1 MSDFRFNDQFKERII
16 TIKFLQM
23 KKQLTYI
30 AVAFLFSG
38 MLSAQKIDLNAMPK
52 AGPTPAINIAKP
64 KTFQLKN
71 GMTVMVVE
79 NNKLPRVNM
88 SLSMDRQPYFEGAVV
103 GVSQVMADQLGNG
116 TTTLS
121 KDEFN
126 KKVDY
131 LGANIGFNS
140 GGASSNSLSK
150 YFPEVLGLM
159 ADAIIN
165 PKFAAD
171 EIQKSKDRAIE
182 GLKSEEKNASAI
194 ASRVSSAV
202 TYGKNTARGEF
213 ETVESINKIQLADV
227 QNVYKKYYAPDNAY
241 LVIVGDVK
249 FDQVKPMVEKAFNNW
264 KKANTTFAALEP
276 ANNVAKTEINV
287 VDIPTA
293 VQSVVSVG
301 NLNTLK
307 MKDANYFPATIA
319 NYILGGGG
327 EARLFMNLREKN
339 GFTYGAY
346 SSMMASK
353 YSPSFSADASVRNE
367 VTDKAVK
374 EFMTEI
380 NGISTVKP
388 EELANAKAKLKGSFI
403 MSLEQPATI
412 ARFALNQ
419 KVQDLPADFYT
430 NYLKSID
437 KVTTADVASAVKATI
452 LPNQSRIFIAGK
464 ASDISEGLEKL
475 GYPVKYFDS
484 NANPV
489 AKPTV
494 QKVDASITVAAI
506 ADKYIAAIGGKA
518 NLSKISSYA
527 MNGTIDMQGQKIDFK
542 AIQAQGGK
550 EANIISMMGQTVQ
563 KQVFDGKIGYS
574 EQMGQKVAMK
584 PEEIA
589 EKMKNTEL
597 FKELAFAKS
606 ADYKLAG
613 IEKVNGEDSYAIKA
627 YGNTYFY
634 SVKTGLK
641 TGDSETVSAGG
652 KDVTIPKTYSDYKEV
667 NGVKMPY
674 SITINQMG
682 MDMLLKVNSYEIN
695 TAKDADFK

>member
-1 MSDFRFNDQFKERII
+1 
-16 TIKFLQM
+16 M

-30 AVAFLFSG
+30 AAAFFFTG
-38 MLSAQKIDLNAMPK
+38 MVSAQKIDLNAMPK
-52 AGPTPAINIAKP
+52 PGPTPAINIAKP
-64 KTFQLKN
+64 KTFQLSN
-71 GMTVMVVE
+71 GLTVMVVE
-79 NNKLPRVNM
+79 NNKLPRVSA
-88 SLSMDRQPYFEGAVV
+88 SLSMDRPPYNEGAVT
-103 GVSQVMADQLGNG
+103 GVSEIMAEQFENG
-116 TTTLS
+116 TTNIS
-121 KDEFN
+121 KDDFN

-131 LGANIGFNS
+131 LGANLNFSS
-140 GGASSNSLSK
+140 GGASANSLSK

-165 PKFAAD
+165 PKFSAE
-171 EIQKSKDRAIE
+171 EIQSSKERAIE
-182 GLKSEEKNASAI
+182 GLKSEEKNASSI
-194 ASRVSSAV
+194 AERVSNALM
-202 TYGKNTARGEF
+202 YGKNTSRGEF

-249 FDQVKPMVEKAFNNW
+249 FDQVKPLIEKAFNGW
-264 KKANTTFAALEP
+264 KKANTPIAQLEP
-276 ANNVAKTEINV
+276 ASNVAKTEINV
-287 VDIPTA
+287 VDVPSA
-293 VQSVVSVG
+293 VQSVVSLN

-346 SSMMASK
+346 SSMVASK
-353 YSPSFSADASVRNE
+353 YSPQFSASASVRNE

-374 EFMTEI
+374 EFMNEL
-380 NGISTVKP
+380 NAISTVKP

-437 KVTTADVASAVKATI
+437 KVTAADVSNAVKATI

-475 GYPVKYFDS
+475 GYPVKYFDKE
-484 NANPV
+484 ANPV

-494 QKVDASITVAAI
+494 QKVDASVTVASVV
-506 ADKYIAAIGGKA
+506 DKYINAIGGKA
-518 NLSKISSYA
+518 NLAKITSYTTNA
-527 MNGTIDMQGQKIDFK
+527 SMSMQGQNIDFK
-542 AIQAQGGK
+542 IVKAQGGK
-550 EANIISMMGQTVQ
+550 ELTTVTAMGQVVQ
-563 KQVFDGKIGYS
+563 KQVFDGKTGYS
-574 EQMGQKVAMK
+574 MQMGQRVDIT

-589 EKMKNTEL
+589 EKQKNPEL
-597 FKELAFAKS
+597 FEELGFAKS
-606 ADYKLAG
+606 ADYKLGG
-613 IEKVNGEDSYAIKA
+613 IEKIGGEDSYAIK
-627 YGNTYFY
+627 GGDTTYYY
-634 SVKTGLK
+634 SVATGLK
-641 TGDSETVSAGG
+641 TGETKKVKAKGQEM
-652 KDVTIPKTYSDYKEV
+652 TIPTTFSNYKDV

-674 SITINQMG
+674 TISVSQMG
-682 MDMLLKVNSYEIN
+682 MDMTMTVKSYEIN
-695 TAKDADFK
+695 KATDADFK

>member
-1 MSDFRFNDQFKERII
+1 
-16 TIKFLQM
+16 M

-30 AVAFLFSG
+30 AVAFLFTG

-52 AGPTPAINIAKP
+52 PGPTPAINIAQP

-71 GMTVMVVE
+71 GLTVMVVE

-88 SLSMDRQPYFEGAVV
+88 SLSMDRQPYYEGDVV
-103 GVSQVMADQLGNG
+103 GVSEIMADQLGNG

-126 KKVDY
+126 KKIDF
-131 LGANIGFNS
+131 LGANLNFS
-140 GGASSNSLSK
+140 TGGASSNSLSK

-165 PKFAAD
+165 PKFSAD

-182 GLKSEEKNASAI
+182 GIKSEEKNASSI
-194 ASRVSSAV
+194 ASRVSNALM
-202 TYGKNTARGEF
+202 YGKNTSRGEF
-213 ETVESINKIQLADV
+213 ETVESVNKIQLADV
-227 QNVYKKYYAPDNAY
+227 QNIYKKYYAPDNAY

-249 FDQVKPMVEKAFNNW
+249 FDKVKPLVEKAFSNW
-264 KKANTTFAALEP
+264 KKANTTFAPLEP
-276 ANNVAKTEINV
+276 AANVAKTEINV
-287 VDIPTA
+287 VDVPSA

-301 NLNTLK
+301 NINTLK
-307 MKDANYFPATIA
+307 MKDSNYFPATIA

-346 SSMMASK
+346 SSMNASK
-353 YSPSFSADASVRNE
+353 YSPDFSAEASVRNE

-374 EFMTEI
+374 EFMNEI

-388 EELANAKAKLKGSFI
+388 DELANAKAKLKGSFI

-412 ARFALNQ
+412 ARFAVSQ
-419 KVQDLPADFYT
+419 KVNDLPADFYT

-437 KVTTADVASAVKATI
+437 KVTAADVSNAVKSTV

-475 GYPVKYFDS
+475 GYPVKYYDT

-489 AKPTV
+489 AKPTT
-494 QKVDASITVAAI
+494 QKVDASVTVASI
-506 ADKYIAAIGGKA
+506 VDKYITAIGGKA
-518 NLSKISSYA
+518 NLAKVSSYTMTA
-527 MNGTIDMQGQKIDFK
+527 SMSMQGQTIDFK
-542 AIQAQGGK
+542 TTKAQGGK
-550 EANIISMMGQTVQ
+550 ELQVVSMGAMTLQ
-563 KQVFDGKIGYS
+563 KQMFDGKTGYS
-574 EQMGQKVAMK
+574 EQQGQKVQMTK
-584 PEEIA
+584 EEIA
-589 EKMKNTEL
+589 DNLKNTEL
-597 FKELAFAKS
+597 FEELGFAKS

-613 IEKVNGEDSYAIKA
+613 IEKIGGEDSYAIKTTDK
-627 YGNTYFY
+627 TYYY

-641 TGDSETVSAGG
+641 TGETETVKAQGQEMTVPTVYSNY
-652 KDVTIPKTYSDYKEV
+652 KDVA
-667 NGVKMPY
+667 GVKMPY
-674 SITINQMG
+674 TITVNQMG
-682 MDMLLKVNSYEIN
+682 MDMTMNVKSYEVN
-695 TAKDADFK
+695 QAKDTDFK